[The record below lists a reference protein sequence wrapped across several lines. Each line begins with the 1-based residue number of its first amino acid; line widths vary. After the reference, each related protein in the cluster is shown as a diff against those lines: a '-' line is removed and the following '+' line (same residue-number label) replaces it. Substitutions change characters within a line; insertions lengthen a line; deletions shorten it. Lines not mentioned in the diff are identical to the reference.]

1 MATIATQPQAVHRS
15 GPWWVLFLIAA
26 AGIAGMSLVL
36 VRTMTSDGEVAGR
49 TAAFSSVEG
58 ATHTRAL
65 NQPEAASQI
74 AGSTSFNFNA
84 VQDLRA
90 LNEAEAATGGLDL
103 PVIIQVRAANTPS
116 SPADS
121 PSSFEGIRH
130 ARALNEP
137 SSKLASSVEGV
148 TDLRSQKR

>member
-1 MATIATQPQAVHRS
+1 MATIAIQPQAARRS

-26 AGIAGMSLVL
+26 AGIAGVSLVL
-36 VRTMTSDGEVAGR
+36 VRTMTSEGEVAGR
-49 TAAFSSVEG
+49 TAAFSSVER

-74 AGSTSFNFNA
+74 AGSTSFTFNA

-103 PVIIQVRAANTPS
+103 AAVAEVRAANTPS
-116 SPADS
+116 SPAHS
-121 PSSFEGIRH
+121 PSSSEGIRH

-137 SSKLASSVEGV
+137 SSKLASSVEAV
-148 TDLRSQKR
+148 TDPRWR

>member
-74 AGSTSFNFNA
+74 AGSTSFNFA

-103 PVIIQVRAANTPS
+103 AAIAQVRAANTLS

-148 TDLRSQKR
+148 TDLRSLNR

>member
-1 MATIATQPQAVHRS
+1 
-15 GPWWVLFLIAA
+15 VLFLVAA
-26 AGIAGMSLVL
+26 AGIAVVSLVL

-49 TAAFSSVEG
+49 TVFSPVEG

-90 LNEAEAATGGLDL
+90 LNEAQAATGGLDL
-103 PVIIQVRAANTPS
+103 AVIVQVRAANTPS

-137 SSKLASSVEGV
+137 SSKLAS
-148 TDLRSQKR
+148 